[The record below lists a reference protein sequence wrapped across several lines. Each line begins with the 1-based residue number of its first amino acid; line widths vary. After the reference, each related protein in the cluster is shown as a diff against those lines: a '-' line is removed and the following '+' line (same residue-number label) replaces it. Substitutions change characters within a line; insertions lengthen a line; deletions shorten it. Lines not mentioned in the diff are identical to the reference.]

1 LNSGSLATSDF
12 THCKLYRVLNP
23 FRQILFFETWR
34 FQSFEVMTSLAFDMS
49 GWNNSV
55 QAGWYTA
62 RTGGKSYG
70 SLTRSR
76 ICKKQEKTLYLM
88 CRTMRGGLDLLPGR
102 SGSTAQSAI
111 AIYSTIAFV
120 MVKTPEIERCTF
132 WNPICYGCSDRCDI
146 RRISIAELVRIG
158 VNCYLAE

>member
-1 LNSGSLATSDF
+1 M
-12 THCKLYRVLNP
+12 
-23 FRQILFFETWR
+23 LFSWVSSICLVDR
-34 FQSFEVMTSLAFDMS
+34 TSLAFDMS

-88 CRTMRGGLDLLPGR
+88 CRTMRGGVNIKAGMN
-102 SGSTAQSAI
+102 SGN
-111 AIYSTIAFV
+111 
-120 MVKTPEIERCTF
+120 M
-132 WNPICYGCSDRCDI
+132 
-146 RRISIAELVRIG
+146 
-158 VNCYLAE
+158 